1 MDQLLP
7 CKRAFEEDDHKFKTI
22 AEAHGVLSDVKKK
35 RVYDTKG
42 MLGLR
47 QFEARN
53 QCEVARTKEHAKTE
67 ARRQIA
73 EEKKRGAQQ
82 NSERLRRKQE
92 EKRALQKE
100 KAEINAREK
109 RLGAPD
115 SCGDRALLGREIHS
129 ANTMASEESVQFS
142 DSVTAVTS
150 PQSPETIPE
159 VGNRSVRDSM
169 GTPYV
174 DASAASDEETFA
186 DSARTAS
193 IFPAAVEESH
203 LAAPEVHLLGEKP
216 TAEPAIV
223 EIDDDF
229 GAPSPEEVSQVVPMT
244 GWKQLIPTSDPDS
257 STAIRPVS
265 PLPEAQSPHPDSEVA
280 RPRAPV
286 FLHIYDAWPSGG
298 IVDAAAALV
307 CSLGFKFEYPEA
319 LLPDEDHPC
328 CAAAKTCEL
337 NEATETCTTKCK
349 AKIMNWAESDIWL
362 PESCVSPADAT
373 PPESFKAFKVTQE
386 PAIQRLN
393 KVLAHKRMPL
403 KLDTQAAADLDMSST
418 Q

>member
-1 MDQLLP
+1 MDLYEVLGLQRNASAAAVKQAYYKLALKHHP
-7 CKRAFEEDDHKFKTI
+7 DKGAQDDDKFKTI

-82 NSERLRRKQE
+82 NSERIRRKQE

-115 SCGDRALLGREIHS
+115 SCGDRALLGREIRS
-129 ANTMASEESVQFS
+129 ANTMALEESVQFS

-203 LAAPEVHLLGEKP
+203 LAAPEVEASLEEGAPLATITFSSGP

-229 GAPSPEEVSQVVPMT
+229 GAPSPEEVEQSVHLEMFAEPPLSQAASHFGG
-244 GWKQLIPTSDPDS
+244 GWHES
-257 STAIRPVS
+257 
-265 PLPEAQSPHPDSEVA
+265 
-280 RPRAPV
+280 
-286 FLHIYDAWPSGG
+286 
-298 IVDAAAALV
+298 AAAAE
-307 CSLGFKFEYPEA
+307 SK
-319 LLPDEDHPC
+319 LLHPSRIC
-328 CAAAKTCEL
+328 L
-337 NEATETCTTKCK
+337 R
-349 AKIMNWAESDIWL
+349 S
-362 PESCVSPADAT
+362 
-373 PPESFKAFKVTQE
+373 
-386 PAIQRLN
+386 R
-393 KVLAHKRMPL
+393 
-403 KLDTQAAADLDMSST
+403 
-418 Q
+418 